1 MDHMPVTIRDIAKKL
16 GLSIGA
22 VSRALDG
29 YPDISAETRHK
40 VVQAAAE
47 MGYVPN
53 QAARQ
58 LRRKKADAVG
68 YILPANTPRF
78 ADPFFTEFLTGLGDE
93 TAVQPFDLLISIAAP
108 GAEAERQIYR
118 NWVQGHKVDGLI
130 LTHMHLHD
138 WRAQFLSENRV
149 PFSALE
155 KPLDDLD
162 FARIEVNRREGMMEL
177 IAHLVAKGFRKIAYL
192 GGPSDLKI
200 QADQFD
206 GYRLGLEAV
215 GLGLEQH
222 WIASGDLTASSGF
235 QAAKHLLSIPDPP
248 DAIVCINDETAFGV
262 LHAAHEMGLKIG
274 QNFAVAGFDGVQA
287 SQHTEPA
294 LTSLDIPVY
303 DVARQLVKMLVAEIS
318 GQPLTER
325 RVSLHPRL
333 LVRASSGG

>member
-1 MDHMPVTIRDIAKKL
+1 MPVTIRDIAKKL

-40 VVQAAAE
+40 VVQTAAE

-78 ADPFFTEFLTGLGDE
+78 ADPFFTEFLAGLGDE

-138 WRAQFLSENRV
+138 WRAQFLSENKV

-155 KPLDDLD
+155 KSLDDLD

-177 IAHLVAKGFRKIAYL
+177 IAHLVDKGFRKIAYL
-192 GGPSDLKI
+192 GGPPDLKI

-215 GLGLEQH
+215 GLELEQH

-303 DVARQLVKMLVAEIS
+303 DVARQLVRMLVAEIS
-318 GQPLTER
+318 GPPLTER

>member
-1 MDHMPVTIRDIAKKL
+1 MSITIRDIAKKL
-16 GLSIGA
+16 DLSIGA

-29 YPDISAETRHK
+29 YPDISEETRQK
-40 VVQAAAE
+40 VVRTAQE

-78 ADPFFTEFLTGLGDE
+78 ADPFFTEFLAGLGDE
-93 TAVQPFDLLISIAAP
+93 TAVHPFDLLISIAAP
-108 GAEAERQIYR
+108 GEEAERQIYR

-138 WRAQFLSENRV
+138 WRAQFLSQNKI

-155 KPLDDLD
+155 KSLDDLN
-162 FARIEVNRREGMMEL
+162 FARIEVNRREGMIEL
-177 IAHLVAKGFRKIAYL
+177 VSHLKEKGFRRIAYV

-200 QADQFD
+200 QADQFE

-215 GLGLEQH
+215 KFAFDTEL
-222 WIASGDLTASSGF
+222 IASGDLTSTGGF
-235 QAAKHLLSIPDPP
+235 QAAKRLFSLQSPP

-262 LHAAHEMGLKIG
+262 LHAAHEIGLKIG
-274 QNFAVAGFDGVQA
+274 QDCAVAGFDGVQA
-287 SQHTEPA
+287 SKHTEPP

-303 DVARQLVKMLVAEIS
+303 DIARQLVKMLVTEIS
-318 GQPLTER
+318 GQPLDER
-325 RVSLHPRL
+325 QIILHPKL
-333 LVRASSGG
+333 LLRASTGD

>member
-1 MDHMPVTIRDIAKKL
+1 MPVTIRDIARQL

-29 YPDISAETRHK
+29 YPDISVETRRK
-40 VVQAAAE
+40 VVQTAAE

-58 LRRKKADAVG
+58 LRRKKADALG
-68 YILPANTPRF
+68 YVLPANSPRF

-93 TAVQPFDLLISIAAP
+93 TAAQPFDLLISIAAP
-108 GAEAERQIYR
+108 GSPSERQIYR

-138 WRAQFLSENRV
+138 WRAQFLSENKV

-155 KPLDDLD
+155 KSLDELD
-162 FARIEVNRREGMMEL
+162 FARIEVNRREGMIEL
-177 IAHLVAKGFRKIAYL
+177 IAHLVDRGFRKIAYL
-192 GGPSDLKI
+192 GGPPDLKI

-206 GYRLGLEAV
+206 GYRLGLAATGI
-215 GLGLEQH
+215 GLTPA
-222 WIASGDLTASSGF
+222 WVAAGDLTASGGF

-248 DAIVCINDETAFGV
+248 DAMVCINDETAFGV

-274 QNFAVAGFDGVQA
+274 KNFAVAGFDGVQA

-303 DVARQLVKMLVAEIS
+303 DIARQLVRMLVAEIS
-318 GQPLTER
+318 GPPLTER

-333 LVRASSGG
+333 LIRASSGG

>member
-1 MDHMPVTIRDIAKKL
+1 MSVTIRDIAKKL

-29 YPDISAETRHK
+29 YPDISEETRQK
-40 VVQAAAE
+40 VIQTAAE
-47 MGYVPN
+47 IGYAPN

-58 LRRKKADAVG
+58 LRRKRADAIG
-68 YILPANTPRF
+68 YILPANSPRF
-78 ADPFFTEFLTGLGDE
+78 ADPFFTEFLAGLGDE

-138 WRAQFLSENRV
+138 WRAQFLSENKV

-155 KPLDDLD
+155 RSLDDLD
-162 FARIEVNRREGMMEL
+162 FAHIEVNRREGMVEL
-177 IAHLVAKGFRKIAYL
+177 IAHLVEKGFKKIAYL
-192 GGPSDLKI
+192 GGPPDLKI

-206 GYRLGLEAV
+206 GYRLGMEAV
-215 GLGLEQH
+215 GLGLEH
-222 WIASGDLTASSGF
+222 TWITSGDLTASSGF
-235 QAAKHLLSIPDPP
+235 QTAKQLLSIPDPP
-248 DAIVCINDETAFGV
+248 DAIVCINDETALGV
-262 LHAAHEMGLKIG
+262 LHAAHEMGLRIG

-287 SQHTEPA
+287 SNHTEPP

-303 DVARQLVKMLVAEIS
+303 DVARQLVRMLVAEIS

-325 RVSLHPRL
+325 RIILRPRL

>member
-1 MDHMPVTIRDIAKKL
+1 MSVTIRDIAKKL
-16 GLSIGA
+16 GLSIAA

-29 YPDISAETRHK
+29 YSDISEETRQK
-40 VVQAAAE
+40 VIQAAAE

-58 LRRKKADAVG
+58 LRRKKADAIG
-68 YILPANTPRF
+68 YILPATTPRF

-118 NWVQGHKVDGLI
+118 NWVQGHKVDGLV

-138 WRAQFLSENRV
+138 WRAQFLSDNKV

-155 KPLDDLD
+155 RSLDDLD
-162 FARIEVNRREGMMEL
+162 FARIEVNRREGIVEL
-177 IAHLVAKGFRKIAYL
+177 IAHLIDKGFRKIAYL

-200 QADQFD
+200 QVDQFA
-206 GYRLGLEAV
+206 GYLLGLQTFQI
-215 GLGLEQH
+215 GLNPD
-222 WIASGDLTASSGF
+222 WIVSGDLTAAGGF
-235 QAAKHLLSIPDPP
+235 QAAQQLLSISSPP

-262 LHAAHEMGLKIG
+262 LHAAHEMGMKVG

-287 SQHTEPA
+287 SNHTEPP

-303 DVARQLVKMLVAEIS
+303 DVARQLVRMLVAEIS
-318 GQPLTER
+318 GQPLIDRQVTLR
-325 RVSLHPRL
+325 PRL
-333 LVRASSGG
+333 LMRASSGG